1 MLCVF
6 PPCIQSPS
14 LFILHARTVNNPLP
28 STEDLQVFVHVARR
42 SSFASA
48 AKDLGVSAAYVTK
61 RVKVL
66 EASLGAT
73 LFNRTTRRVVVSE
86 DGERTYHWA
95 QKILDDVDHLVEEI
109 GAKRKSPRGMVRVCS
124 SFGFGRNI
132 VGPALSTLV
141 ARHPALQVRFEVF
154 DRLVDVGAEGF
165 DLDVRVGDE
174 IAPHHIAKKL
184 ASNHRVLCAA
194 PAYLNEF
201 GVPQTLAEL
210 ANHNCLIIK
219 ERDHPFGV
227 WRLRSGVREESVKV
241 RGSLSSNNGEIVVR
255 WAVDGRGVIL
265 RSMWDVYPLLKS
277 GELRQVLPE
286 WVQEANIWAVY
297 PARLETSAKIRVCI
311 EWLQESLSLETA
323 QQQVKRTRRM

>member
-1 MLCVF
+1 M
-6 PPCIQSPS
+6 
-14 LFILHARTVNNPLP
+14 
-28 STEDLQVFVHVARR
+28 FVHVARR

-95 QKILDDVDHLVEEI
+95 QRILDDVDHLVEEI
-109 GAKRKSPRGMVRVCS
+109 GAKRESPRGMVRICS

-132 VGPALSTLV
+132 VGPALSTLA
-141 ARHPALQVRFEVF
+141 ARYPALQIRFEVF

-174 IAPHHIAKKL
+174 IASHHIARKL
-184 ASNHRVLCAA
+184 AANHRILCAA
-194 PAYLNEF
+194 PAYIQRHGMPKL
-201 GVPQTLAEL
+201 PAEL
-210 ANHNCLIIK
+210 ANHNCLTIK

-227 WRLRSGVREESVKV
+227 WRLRSGIKEESVKV
-241 RGSLSSNNGEIVVR
+241 RGSLSSNNGEIVVQ
-255 WAVDGRGVIL
+255 WAVDGHGIIL
-265 RSMWDVYPLLKS
+265 RSMWDVLALLQAGK
-277 GELRQVLPE
+277 LRQILPE

-311 EWLQESLSLETA
+311 EWLQESLPLEVA
-323 QQQVKRTRRM
+323 QKRLKRTE

>member
-1 MLCVF
+1 
-6 PPCIQSPS
+6 
-14 LFILHARTVNNPLP
+14 
-28 STEDLQVFVHVARR
+28 VFVHVARR

-141 ARHPALQVRFEVF
+141 GRHPALQIRF
-154 DRLVDVGAEGF
+154 
-165 DLDVRVGDE
+165 E

-194 PAYLNEF
+194 PEYIKQN
-201 GVPQTLAEL
+201 GMPKTLAEL

-227 WRLRSGVREESVKV
+227 WRLRSGVKEQSVKV

-255 WAVDGRGVIL
+255 WAVDGRGIIL
-265 RSMWDVYPLLKS
+265 RSMWDVYPLLKA
-277 GELRQVLPE
+277 GKLQQILPE

-311 EWLQESLSLETA
+311 EWLQESLGLEA
-323 QQQVKRTRRM
+323 KKHFPRGA